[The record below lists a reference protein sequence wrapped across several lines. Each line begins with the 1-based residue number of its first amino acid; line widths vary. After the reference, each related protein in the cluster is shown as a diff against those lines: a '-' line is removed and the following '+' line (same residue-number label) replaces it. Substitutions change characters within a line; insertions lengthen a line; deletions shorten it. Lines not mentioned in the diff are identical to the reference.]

1 MATDLFGHQRPFF
14 APIATVV
21 SLNGARRMR
30 RAVELVVGV
39 SVGVG
44 VGDLLISVIGSG
56 PWQIG
61 LVVALAMTTAVWLDG
76 GPLIVT
82 QAGSSAVLVATLL
95 PPGGT
100 GGLERCLDALVG
112 GAIGILVVML
122 LPRGIRS
129 RLFGER
135 LSRSWMSYRRPC
147 AAWVRR
153 SPRGT

>member
-1 MATDLFGHQRPFF
+1 MATDLIGHQRPFF
-14 APIATVV
+14 APIAAVV

-76 GPLIVT
+76 VAHAIGAIRGDQGLSSHVILGQLRSAAVDLL
-82 QAGSSAVLVATLL
+82 QASGLPRRRADARHFPHVVLS
-95 PPGGT
+95 
-100 GGLERCLDALVG
+100 DALA
-112 GAIGILVVML
+112 AIPMPVIHSVTG
-122 LPRGIRS
+122 S
-129 RLFGER
+129 
-135 LSRSWMSYRRPC
+135 
-147 AAWVRR
+147 
-153 SPRGT
+153 

>member
-1 MATDLFGHQRPFF
+1 VATDLIGHQRPFF
-14 APIATVV
+14 APIAAVV
-21 SLNGARRMR
+21 SPNGARRMR

-76 GPLIVT
+76 GSLIAT

-122 LPRGIRS
+122 LPADPIAPVRSAVITILDELSASVRGVGTAIS
-129 RLFGER
+129 ER
-135 LSRSWMSYRRPC
+135 I
-147 AAWVRR
+147 
-153 SPRGT
+153 